1 MSASGSE
8 AEVGFRRRQGPLMTQ
23 RRHRPHIKGQLQL
36 LPAIRIRV
44 ARWSGSPGRQR
55 RNPRTVAS
63 TSGDAER
70 SLQQI
75 AEITPACSALRQ
87 QPMSTLRLVRQIA
100 EGRADPIDKPMAVM
114 WEK

>member
-8 AEVGFRRRQGPLMTQ
+8 AEVGFRGRQGPLMTQ
-23 RRHRPHIKGQLQL
+23 LRHRPHIKGQLQL

-75 AEITPACSALRQ
+75 AEITSRLFGA
-87 QPMSTLRLVRQIA
+87 STA
-100 EGRADPIDKPMAVM
+100 ADVNAAFGEANRRKSRRPHR
-114 WEK
+114 